1 MFHSRFALALMSAL
15 AIVSCASD
23 PKAPNDA
30 NFTRAIDAYL
40 EKDEKAGKLPLC
52 MNNPANIPDEAP
64 AGADG
69 AEKRA
74 VLDRYVS
81 AGLVTRH
88 EIMKQVSY
96 WNNAPKMRYV
106 EYTLTPVGQ
115 SSIKSDT
122 GMFGGRVNHIC
133 YGTFRVGKIVNFTEP
148 GEVNGYRV
156 STVRWYPHVTSVA
169 DWTKTESGKA
179 LVGQEIAAAEN
190 TEQGAMAVLMSTGWE
205 AGKVR

>member
-1 MFHSRFALALMSAL
+1 MG
-15 AIVSCASD
+15 AIVSCGSDSKAASD
-23 PKAPNDA
+23 A
-30 NFTRAIDAYL
+30 NSTRAIDAYL

-52 MNNPANIPDEAP
+52 MKNPATLPNEAS

-69 AEKRA
+69 AARRA

-88 EIMKQVSY
+88 EIMKQVSF

-115 SSIKSDT
+115 SSIKSET
-122 GMFGGRVNHIC
+122 SMFGGRVNHIC

-156 STVRWYPHVTSVA
+156 STVRWYPLVTSVA
-169 DWTKTESGKA
+169 DWTKTEAGKA
-179 LVGQEIAAAEN
+179 LVGQEIAEAEH

-205 AGKVR
+205 AGKMQ